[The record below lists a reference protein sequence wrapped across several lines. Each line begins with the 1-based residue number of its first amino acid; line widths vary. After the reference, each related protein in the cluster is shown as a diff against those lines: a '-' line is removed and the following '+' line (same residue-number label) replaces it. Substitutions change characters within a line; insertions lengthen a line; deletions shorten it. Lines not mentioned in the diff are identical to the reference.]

1 MPGANVMPILPWR
14 KAKLTNQPMSGTTP
28 IEIATALEQASADA
42 LKALPALRATK
53 PEGELAATL
62 TDIEAMA
69 QLAHYYSLKIRAATS
84 LALYDRTTNPAEQK
98 AAIDLLT

>member
-1 MPGANVMPILPWR
+1 MWGDIDLRWFPEACLSHPRYKGFYTVRDFMEGSPMPGANVMPILPWR

-53 PEGELAATL
+53 PEGELVLSCVSQST
-62 TDIEAMA
+62 
-69 QLAHYYSLKIRAATS
+69 
-84 LALYDRTTNPAEQK
+84 
-98 AAIDLLT
+98 